1 MQVLTRPW
9 GQMHT
14 RIDGASDA
22 PTVVFSNSL
31 GTDYRLWDDVLPLL
45 PAGIRTLRYD
55 KPGHGLSDMASG
67 YSIDDLADDVAALIQ
82 THTDTAV
89 LFIGLSVGGLIGQA
103 LAARHPALINGLVL
117 SNTAAKI
124 GTDELWQTRI
134 DTVAAQGMSA
144 ITDGTMQRWFAPSF
158 QQNPQ
163 LAQWRNMLERTP
175 AQGYIATSQAISR
188 ADCTPNAPQITVP
201 TLVIAGE
208 HDGATPP
215 ALVKAT
221 ADLIPNVEYVEIAG
235 AGHLPCAERPADY
248 AAILAPFIR
257 RCLNL

>member
-9 GQMHT
+9 GQMHC
-14 RIDGASDA
+14 RIDGPANG

-55 KPGHGLSDMASG
+55 KPGHGLSDFADG
-67 YSIDDLADDVAALIQ
+67 YSLDDLADDTAAFI
-82 THTDTAV
+82 TAHCQKPV
-89 LFIGLSVGGLIGQA
+89 LFVGLSVGGLIGQA
-103 LAARHPALINGLVL
+103 VAARHPSLINGLVL

-124 GTDELWQTRI
+124 GNDQMWQTRI
-134 DTVAAQGMSA
+134 DTVAEHGMAA
-144 ITDGTMQRWFAPSF
+144 ITDSTMQRWFAPSF

-175 AQGYIATSQAISR
+175 ARGYIATSKAISR
-188 ADCTPNAPQITVP
+188 ADYTANAPQISVP

-215 ALVKAT
+215 ALVQAT
-221 ADLIPNVEYVEIAG
+221 AKLIPNAEYIEIKG

-248 AAILAPFIR
+248 AAILTPFIR
-257 RCLNL
+257 RCLGL

>member
-1 MQVLTRPW
+1 
-9 GQMHT
+9 MHT
-14 RIDGASDA
+14 RIDGPNDA

-67 YSIDDLADDVAALIQ
+67 YSIDDLADDVAALIAG
-82 THTDTAV
+82 HSEKPV

-103 LAARHPALINGLVL
+103 LAARHPSLINGLVL

-124 GTDELWQTRI
+124 GTEEMWQTRI
-134 DTVAAQGMSA
+134 NTVAAQGMAA

-175 AQGYIATSQAISR
+175 ANGYIATSRAISC
-188 ADCTPNAPQITVP
+188 ADYTAKAAQITVP
-201 TLVIAGE
+201 TLMIAGE
-208 HDGATPP
+208 YDGATPP

-221 ADLIPNVEYVEIAG
+221 ADLIPNADYVEIAG

-257 RCLNL
+257 RGLGL

>member
-14 RIDGASDA
+14 RIDGPKDA

-55 KPGHGLSDMASG
+55 KPGHGLSDMAG
-67 YSIDDLADDVAALIQ
+67 DYSIDDLADDAAALIQ
-82 THTDTAV
+82 AHSNTPV
-89 LFIGLSVGGLIGQA
+89 LFIGLSVGGLIAQA
-103 LAARHPALINGLVL
+103 VAARHPSLINGLVL

-124 GTDELWQTRI
+124 GTDEMWQTRI
-134 DTVAAQGMSA
+134 DTVAKHGMKA
-144 ITDGTMQRWFAPSF
+144 ITDSTMQRWFAPSF
-158 QQNPQ
+158 QQNSQ

-175 AQGYIATSQAISR
+175 ASGYIATSKAISR
-188 ADCTPNAPQITVP
+188 ADYTANAPQITVP
-201 TLVIAGE
+201 TLMIAGE

-221 ADLIPNVEYVEIAG
+221 AVLIPNVQYVEIAG
-235 AGHLPCAERPADY
+235 AGHLPCAERPADF
-248 AAILAPFIR
+248 AAILAPFIQ

>member
-1 MQVLTRPW
+1 MHVLSRPW
-9 GQMHT
+9 GQM
-14 RIDGASDA
+14 RVRADGPSDA

-45 PAGIRTLRYD
+45 PAGIQTLRYD
-55 KPGHGLSDMASG
+55 KPGHGLSDIATD

-82 THTDTAV
+82 SHTAAPA

-103 LAARHPALINGLVL
+103 LAARHPHLISGLVL

-124 GTDELWQTRI
+124 GTEEMWQTRI
-134 DTVAAQGMSA
+134 DTITRGGMAA
-144 ITDGTMQRWFAPSF
+144 ITDSTMDRWFAPSF
-158 QQNPQ
+158 HKTGQ
-163 LAQWRNMLERTP
+163 LAIWRNMLLRTP
-175 AQGYIATSQAISR
+175 ADGYIATSRAISR
-188 ADCTPNAPQITVP
+188 ADYTANAPQIAVP

-215 ALVKAT
+215 TLVKAT
-221 ADLIPNVEYVEIAG
+221 ANLIPIAEYVEIAD

-248 AAILAPFIR
+248 AAILAPFIQSI
-257 RCLNL
+257 LQV

>member
-1 MQVLTRPW
+1 MQVLSRPW
-9 GQMHT
+9 GQMAV
-14 RIDGASDA
+14 RCDGPADA

-67 YSIDDLADDVAALIQ
+67 YSIDDLADDAAALIQ
-82 THTDTAV
+82 AHSNTPV

-103 LAARHPALINGLVL
+103 LAARHPGLINGLVL

-124 GTDELWQTRI
+124 GTDEMWQTRI
-134 DTVAAQGMSA
+134 DTITQHGMAA
-144 ITDGTMQRWFAPSF
+144 ITDSTMQRWFAPSF

-163 LAQWRNMLERTP
+163 LAQWRNMLGRTP
-175 AQGYIATSQAISR
+175 AAGYIATSKAISQ
-188 ADCTPNAPQITVP
+188 ADYTANAAQIAVP
-201 TLVIAGE
+201 TLMIAGE

-215 ALVKAT
+215 TLVKAT
-221 ADLIPNVEYVEIAG
+221 ANLIPNAQYVEMAG

-248 AAILAPFIR
+248 AKILAPFLQR
-257 RCLNL
+257 NLQL